1 MLFRSAAQTL
11 FRQNF
16 RAKFE
21 GDPSKSRVYKDISK
35 GVPSA
40 GIEYYLPLFFE
51 STARFADFL
60 PANTI
65 VCAVSGQQGLQEA
78 VDAFWQDARSRYA
91 TLRGDRANP
100 VMPPHDLFLSPDELF
115 GSIKPF
121 ARVELDAAPLP
132 AEIAAPHA
140 ARLALAKAATAAS
153 RNPDTVVIA
162 ADTVVACGRRILP
175 KAETEAQARQC
186 LALLSGR
193 RHRVYGSIVVQA
205 PRGVIRQRTVVTFVK
220 MKRLTDAELEAY
232 IASGEWQG
240 KAGGYAIQGK
250 AAAFIT
256 EINGSYTNVV
266 GLCLPTTV
274 KLLAEFR

>member
-1 MLFRSAAQTL
+1 MSAAPPLEKTRARLQALGQEHLLHFAPTL
-11 FRQNF
+11 
-16 RAKFE
+16 
-21 GDPSKSRVYKDISK
+21 S
-35 GVPSA
+35 PSA
-40 GIEYYLPLFFE
+40 LRSLLEQIAALPLE
-51 STARFADFL
+51 EL
-60 PANTI
+60 PGMI
-65 VCAVSGQQGLQEA
+65 
-78 VDAFWQDARSRYA
+78 
-91 TLRGDRANP
+91 
-100 VMPPHDLFLSPDELF
+100 
-115 GSIKPF
+115 
-121 ARVELDAAPLP
+121 
-132 AEIAAPHA
+132 
-140 ARLALAKAATAAS
+140 
-153 RNPDTVVIA
+153 
-162 ADTVVACGRRILP
+162 
-175 KAETEAQARQC
+175 AETEAQARQC

-240 KAGGYAIQGK
+240 KAGGYAIQGQ